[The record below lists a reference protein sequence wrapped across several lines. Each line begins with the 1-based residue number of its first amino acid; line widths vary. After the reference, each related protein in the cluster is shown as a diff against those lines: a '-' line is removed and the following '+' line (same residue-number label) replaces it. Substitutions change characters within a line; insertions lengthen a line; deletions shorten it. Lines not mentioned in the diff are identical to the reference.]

1 MLLRYIVGYGTPTA
15 IVAFTLGKNNDKK
28 CKNFSSAKTTF
39 YFSVYIRDSPGSRL
53 PTWNS
58 KKILLAQVK

>member
-28 CKNFSSAKTTF
+28 FKNFRSAKTTF
-39 YFSVYIRDSPGSRL
+39 YFSVYVRDSPGTRL
-53 PTWNS
+53 PTWS
-58 KKILLAQVK
+58 SQEILLAQVK